1 MTEEMLSALEREARG
16 KSWRVSFLRNGVPD
30 TLPESGGYPLR
41 IAKAKEKRIKAI
53 AAALGISDIYVVSTL
68 VAQSA
73 KGAMAQEQPV
83 PVPLVSR
90 HKSRL
95 RSLAESEG
103 IDLDLLVNP
112 DALESLSQEITVIR

>member
-1 MTEEMLSALEREARG
+1 MLSALEREARG

-30 TLPESGGYPLR
+30 ALPESGGYPLR
-41 IAKAKEKRIKAI
+41 IARAKEKRIKAI
-53 AAALGISDIYVVSTL
+53 AAALGITDIVVVSTL
-68 VAQSA
+68 VP
-73 KGAMAQEQPV
+73 KP
-83 PVPLVSR
+83 PLALVAPEAPAPR

>member
-41 IAKAKEKRIKAI
+41 IARAKEKRIKAI
-53 AAALGISDIYVVSTL
+53 AAALGISDIVVVSTL

-73 KGAMAQEQPV
+73 KEQPV
-83 PVPLVSR
+83 PVSVLPVK

-112 DALESLSQEITVIR
+112 DALEALSQEITVIR

>member
-1 MTEEMLSALEREARG
+1 MLSALEREARG

-41 IAKAKEKRIKAI
+41 IARAKEKRIRAI
-53 AAALGISDIYVVSTL
+53 AAALGISDIVVVSTL

-73 KGAMAQEQPV
+73 KPREAAIAVSVPPV
-83 PVPLVSR
+83 K

>member
-16 KSWRVSFLRNGVPD
+16 KSWRVSFVRNGIPD
-30 TLPESGGYPLR
+30 QLPESGGYPLR
-41 IAKAKEKRIKAI
+41 IAKAKEKRIRAI
-53 AAALGISDIYVVSTL
+53 AAALGITDIFVVSTL
-68 VAQSA
+68 VGSPKA
-73 KGAMAQEQPV
+73 PV
-83 PVPLVSR
+83 ALVALGPEAPAPR

-112 DALESLSQEITVIR
+112 DALEALSQEITVIR

>member
-16 KSWRVSFLRNGVPD
+16 KSWRVSFVRNGIPD
-30 TLPESGGYPLR
+30 QLPESGGYPLR
-41 IAKAKEKRIKAI
+41 IAKAKEKRIRAI
-53 AAALGISDIYVVSTL
+53 AAALKITDIFVVSTL
-68 VAQSA
+68 VESPKALV
-73 KGAMAQEQPV
+73 GPV
-83 PVPLVSR
+83 ALDAPAPR

-112 DALESLSQEITVIR
+112 DALEALSQEITVIR

>member
-16 KSWRVSFLRNGVPD
+16 KSWRVSFVRNGIPD
-30 TLPESGGYPLR
+30 QLPESGGYPLR
-41 IAKAKEKRIKAI
+41 IAKAKEKRIRKI
-53 AAALGISDIYVVSTL
+53 ADALGISDIYVVSTL
-68 VAQSA
+68 ATA
-73 KGAMAQEQPV
+73 APAAAPPAPMAP
-83 PVPLVSR
+83 R

>member
-30 TLPESGGYPLR
+30 ALPESGGYPLR
-41 IAKAKEKRIKAI
+41 IARAKEKRIKAI
-53 AAALGISDIYVVSTL
+53 AAALGITDIVVVSTL
-68 VAQSA
+68 VLKAQ
-73 KGAMAQEQPV
+73 GAIAQPV
-83 PVPLVSR
+83 PGVLPVSR

-95 RSLAESEG
+95 RSIAESEG

-112 DALESLSQEITVIR
+112 DALEALSQEITVIR

>member
-16 KSWRVSFLRNGVPD
+16 KSWRVSFVRNGVPD
-30 TLPESGGYPLR
+30 QLPESGGYPLR
-41 IAKAKEKRIKAI
+41 IAKAKEKRIRAI
-53 AAALGISDIYVVSTL
+53 AAALRITDIFVVSTL
-68 VAQSA
+68 VESPKPPKALA
-73 KGAMAQEQPV
+73 AADAPAPK
-83 PVPLVSR
+83 

-112 DALESLSQEITVIR
+112 DALEALSQEVTVIR

>member
-41 IAKAKEKRIKAI
+41 IAKAKEKRIRAI
-53 AAALGISDIYVVSTL
+53 AAALGISDIVVVSTL

-73 KGAMAQEQPV
+73 KAAMAV
-83 PVPLVSR
+83 PGVPPVSR

>member
-16 KSWRVSFLRNGVPD
+16 KSWRVSFVRNGIPD
-30 TLPESGGYPLR
+30 QLPESGGYPLR
-41 IAKAKEKRIKAI
+41 IAKAKEKRIRKI
-53 AAALGISDIYVVSTL
+53 AAALGITDIYVVSTL
-68 VAQSA
+68 ATPPV
-73 KGAMAQEQPV
+73 V
-83 PVPLVSR
+83 PVASAAPVAPR

-112 DALESLSQEITVIR
+112 DALESLSPSLTVIR

>member
-16 KSWRVSFLRNGVPD
+16 KSWRVSFVRNGIPD
-30 TLPESGGYPLR
+30 RLPESGGYPLR
-41 IAKAKEKRIKAI
+41 IAKAKEKRIRAI
-53 AAALGISDIYVVSTL
+53 AAALKITDISVVSTL
-68 VAQSA
+68 VESPKA
-73 KGAMAQEQPV
+73 PV
-83 PVPLVSR
+83 TQVAPEAPAPR

>member
-1 MTEEMLSALEREARG
+1 MLSALEREARG
-16 KSWRVSFLRNGVPD
+16 KSWRVSFVRNGIPD
-30 TLPESGGYPLR
+30 QLPESGGYSLR
-41 IAKAKEKRIKAI
+41 IAKAKEKRIRAI
-53 AAALGISDIYVVSTL
+53 AAALNITDIFVVSTL
-68 VAQSA
+68 VEPLKSLAA
-73 KGAMAQEQPV
+73 PAAPV
-83 PVPLVSR
+83 PSEAPR

>member
-41 IAKAKEKRIKAI
+41 IARAKEKRIKAI
-53 AAALGISDIYVVSTL
+53 AAALGISDIVVVSTL

-73 KGAMAQEQPV
+73 KPREQPV
-83 PVPLVSR
+83 PGVPPVSR

-112 DALESLSQEITVIR
+112 DALEALSQEITVIR

>member
-1 MTEEMLSALEREARG
+1 M
-16 KSWRVSFLRNGVPD
+16 
-30 TLPESGGYPLR
+30 R
-41 IAKAKEKRIKAI
+41 IARAKEKRIKAI
-53 AAALGISDIYVVSTL
+53 AAALGISDIVVVSTL

-73 KGAMAQEQPV
+73 KAAMAV
-83 PVPLVSR
+83 PGVPPVSR

-112 DALESLSQEITVIR
+112 DALEALSQEITVIR

>member
-1 MTEEMLSALEREARG
+1 MTEEMLSALEREVRG
-16 KSWRVSFLRNGVPD
+16 KSWRVSFVRNGIPD
-30 TLPESGGYPLR
+30 QLPESGGYPLR
-41 IAKAKEKRIKAI
+41 IAKAKEKRIRAI
-53 AAALGISDIYVVSTL
+53 AAALKITDIFVVSTL
-68 VAQSA
+68 VESPKA
-73 KGAMAQEQPV
+73 PV
-83 PVPLVSR
+83 TQVAPEAPAPR

>member
-1 MTEEMLSALEREARG
+1 MLSALEREARG

-41 IAKAKEKRIKAI
+41 IAKAKEKRIRAI
-53 AAALGISDIYVVSTL
+53 AAALGISDIVVVSTL

-73 KGAMAQEQPV
+73 KPREGAMAVPGVPPV
-83 PVPLVSR
+83 K

>member
-41 IAKAKEKRIKAI
+41 IARAKEKRIRAI
-53 AAALGISDIYVVSTL
+53 AAALGISDIVVVSTL

-73 KGAMAQEQPV
+73 KAQGAMAV
-83 PVPLVSR
+83 PGVLPVSR

-112 DALESLSQEITVIR
+112 DALEALSQEITVIR

>member
-53 AAALGISDIYVVSTL
+53 AAALGISDIVVVSTL

-73 KGAMAQEQPV
+73 KAQEQPV
-83 PVPLVSR
+83 PVVPPVK

-112 DALESLSQEITVIR
+112 DALEALSQEITVIR

>member
-16 KSWRVSFLRNGVPD
+16 KSWRVSFVRNGVPD
-30 TLPESGGYPLR
+30 QLPESGGYPLR
-41 IAKAKEKRIKAI
+41 IAKAKEKRIRAI
-53 AAALGISDIYVVSTL
+53 AAALGITDIFVVSTL
-68 VAQSA
+68 VGSPKA
-73 KGAMAQEQPV
+73 PV
-83 PVPLVSR
+83 ARVPEAPAPR